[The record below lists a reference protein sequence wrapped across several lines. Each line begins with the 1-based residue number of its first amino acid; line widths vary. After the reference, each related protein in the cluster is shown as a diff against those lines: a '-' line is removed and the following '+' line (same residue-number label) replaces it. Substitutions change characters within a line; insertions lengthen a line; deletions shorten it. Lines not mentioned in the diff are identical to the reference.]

1 MSSIV
6 LVTGDIRVNKI
17 EQSLLSSPLES
28 SGFPERTRKTNKQ
41 ASKQGSNRMAGGNKY
56 YEEKVIFEQSAK

>member
-41 ASKQGSNRMAGGNKY
+41 ASRDLTEWLEAISIMRKR
-56 YEEKVIFEQSAK
+56 